1 MCPKSISGKNKVQN
15 CSTFAA
21 VYIIYYILLTTQEAT
36 KSIHHFPS
44 SLYHHPLVQY
54 REMEVSSKILRRSI
68 HSFLQNYHYFTSTA
82 VFLAF
87 PFSVSI
93 LLSQAL
99 VTGPSSTLLPQ
110 IYTRLKTLFDA
121 AGFPSSSQL
130 FSILNLKVSQ
140 TITSSIFTLPFTLT
154 FLLIAKACTI
164 QALKN
169 HKPTFTPSFNS
180 IISLYKPLLQTYIC
194 NCFLILSAN
203 ATAFCLMFLAF
214 NCSEGLGYSSPT
226 CLFLLSACG
235 AILFSVILANALV
248 ICNMAL
254 ALSGIEGHGG
264 YLAILKACVL
274 IKERTS
280 MALFLAL
287 PVNLALAAIEA
298 LFHFRV
304 VRTYH
309 IAGKASPFVA
319 LEGILIAYLYSIFI
333 ILDTIVSCMFYKS
346 FKTGSSWI
354 EKEDRHLLRIEFPE
368 EEDHFEQLP

>member
-1 MCPKSISGKNKVQN
+1 MEKV
-15 CSTFAA
+15 SA
-21 VYIIYYILLTTQEAT
+21 
-36 KSIHHFPS
+36 
-44 SLYHHPLVQY
+44 
-54 REMEVSSKILRRSI
+54 KILRKSI

-87 PFSVSI
+87 PFSASI

-99 VTGPSSTLLPQ
+99 ATDSSSTILPQ
-110 IYTRLKTLFDA
+110 IYTRLKALFDA

-130 FSILNLKVSQ
+130 FTILNLKVSQ
-140 TITSSIFTLPFTLT
+140 TITSSIFSLPFTLT
-154 FLLIAKACTI
+154 FLLFAKACTI

-169 HKPTFTPSFNS
+169 HKPSLPPSFNS
-180 IISLYKPLLQTYIC
+180 ILSLYKPLLQTYIC

-203 ATAFCLMFLAF
+203 ATAFCLMFLVF
-214 NCSEGLGYSSPT
+214 SCIEGLGYNSPT
-226 CLFLLSACG
+226 CLFFMSACG

-248 ICNMAL
+248 ICNMAI
-254 ALSGIEGHGG
+254 ALSGMEGHGG
-264 YLAILKACVL
+264 YLSILKACVL
-274 IKERTS
+274 IKEKTS
-280 MALFLAL
+280 IALFLAL

-309 IAGKASPFVA
+309 MAGKEWPCVA
-319 LEGILIAYLYSIFI
+319 LEGIFIAYLYSIFI

-354 EKEDRHLLRIEFPE
+354 HMEDKLLLRIEFPE
-368 EEDHFEQLP
+368 DNFEQLP